1 MKNAAAAI
9 VTFRIEN
16 ATAHLTGAEI
26 RSLMAT
32 YEITIRDLAARCDL
46 TLDRVRE
53 VRTKGVAGVLLTA
66 EWYFMLTGDAGPF
79 DAVTQRRAA

>member
-1 MKNAAAAI
+1 MKNAAAV

-16 ATAHLTGAEI
+16 AAAHLTGAEI

-32 YEITIRDLAARCDL
+32 YDVTIRDLAARCGL

-53 VRTKGVAGVLLTA
+53 VRAKGVTGALLTA
-66 EWYFMLTGDAGPF
+66 EWYLMLTGDSGPF
-79 DAVTQRRAA
+79 DAITMRRAA